1 MSVSGPLAGLSL
13 VWAADGVRPEGATL
27 WLDRKAAAGHDSLS
41 LLVFRDEAPFA
52 ASGAALEG
60 ATIAIRSFPHLD
72 EVWSLY
78 LLACKRRGEALPPA
92 WEAMCRYA
100 GDVRQGLWPDRVPP
114 EHAVQAVYLALAQ
127 HHLLEDPP
135 RRETFLDDALAFCA
149 IIGKKL
155 AAGARLY
162 DDDLVAGE
170 ARLERFVALLTQD
183 HKLYD
188 EDLGRSL
195 GFMAELPGST
205 SSGGAARTL
214 PLLCIQRP
222 VSTQFKLWARTDVRA
237 PGGRG
242 YPLLLVEQDKKMIV
256 LSADPASRAKV
267 GLLAKALGE
276 RENRARANQGK
287 EAAAWYDGKDH
298 GGTLAAAPREGTAL
312 SFEEVV
318 ACLEKELRLLPIRH
332 GKGRVRLVA
341 AGALA
346 AAALA
351 GAIGL
356 GFFLRTPGKPA
367 PIADARPALASD
379 DDTPEANAPAK
390 EGRPRGSK
398 GDPLP
403 AAEVISLIAKNDGPR
418 SIEPHALIAG
428 VCGYEGEHALHSPCR
443 DARAMRDLL
452 IEKYGYK
459 RENIIYLV
467 DQPAPGDK
475 ADGAPTAEG
484 LKLAVEKFR
493 ARFGDKEDS
502 SFLFY
507 YSGHGGYIKGARQD
521 YGVLQPA
528 EFFGKRAHLPSSH
541 KGWDMQDLV
550 SDIRK
555 GVPSKH
561 VMLLLDCCYSGW
573 AVGAK
578 GDDELETHLGSL
590 WKERAEV
597 VLTAGSKGQRAWEDD
612 PDERAWAWGGHSAM
626 TAFILEGLS
635 VAAAGTA
642 AADTN
647 QDHVVTD
654 EELAKFVKERV
665 PRSVQDK
672 KDAKQTP
679 TLFRFD
685 ASLPKSGQFLFVPKP

>member
-1 MSVSGPLAGLSL
+1 MSVVSGLSL

-41 LLVFRDEAPFA
+41 LLVFRGE
-52 ASGAALEG
+52 GAFSIEPSALEG
-60 ATIAIRSFPHLD
+60 ATIAIRSFPALD
-72 EVWSLY
+72 EAWALY
-78 LLACKRRGEALPPA
+78 LLACKRRGEEIPAA

-100 GDVRQGLWPDRVPP
+100 GDVRQGLWPDRVEP

-135 RRETFLDDALAFCA
+135 RREAFLDDALSFCA
-149 IIGKKL
+149 IVGKKL

-170 ARLERFVALLTQD
+170 ARLERFVALLAQD
-183 HKLYD
+183 HKLYE

-195 GFMAELPGST
+195 GFLAELPGAMT
-205 SSGGAARTL
+205 PTGAARTL

-222 VSTQFKLWARTDVRA
+222 VSTQFKLWARTDARA

-276 RENRARANQGK
+276 RENRARAGQGK
-287 EAAAWYDGKDH
+287 EAAPWYDGKDH
-298 GGTLAAAPREGTAL
+298 GGTLAAAPRDGTAL

-318 ACLEKELRLLPIRH
+318 ECLEKELRLQRIGK
-332 GKGRVRLVA
+332 GKGRGRIVA
-341 AGALA
+341 ASALA

-356 GFFLRTPGKPA
+356 GFALRNPDKPA
-367 PIADARPALASD
+367 AVAEVKAPSAADDEGAGPTS
-379 DDTPEANAPAK
+379 PAK

-418 SIEPHALIAG
+418 SIEPYALIAG

-452 IEKYGYK
+452 VQKYGYK

-507 YSGHGGYIKGARQD
+507 YSGHGGYVKGARQD
-521 YGVLQPA
+521 YGVLQPS
-528 EFFGKRAHLPSSH
+528 EFFGKRANLPSSH

-612 PDERAWAWGGHSAM
+612 PDERAWSWGGHSAM
-626 TAFILEGLS
+626 TAFLLEGLA

-642 AADTN
+642 AADAN

-665 PRSVQDK
+665 PRSVKEQK
-672 KDAKQTP
+672 SAQQTP